1 MSAEARDRAVV
12 LGSEIDRVRM
22 SEAVMRCQIAI
33 EEGGFLQHMSLNAA
47 KIVSLRAD
55 PQLQAIVAG
64 SELVTADGQAVVW
77 ASRLLRDPLPERVAG
92 IDLMNEL
99 FGLAER
105 SGYGVYLL
113 GATEETLGRATERL
127 LARHPD
133 LRIAGSHHGYFADE
147 DSPAI
152 CAQIKASRPDLL
164 FVAMSSPRKEY
175 WLKQYGRGLGIPV
188 IMGVGGALDVTAGD
202 VRRAPRAVQALGLE
216 WAYRLAQ
223 EPRRLWRRYLVT
235 NTRFIALVARQRF
248 GRHRPGSSPADL
260 LAPDQSPQ
268 KAPICTIENEQEDAR
283 DVADQDKQGEQ
294 DRPRVAE
301 VAPAKKERKSSDHDE
316 RAHRL

>member
-1 MSAEARDRAVV
+1 MSGEALDRAVV

-33 EEGGFLQHMSLNAA
+33 EEGGFLQHMALNAA
-47 KIVSLRAD
+47 KIVSLRTD
-55 PQLQAIVAG
+55 LELRAIVAG

-99 FGLAER
+99 FALAER
-105 SGYGVYLL
+105 CGYRVYLL
-113 GATEETLGRATERL
+113 GATEETLGRATKRL

-147 DSPAI
+147 DSTAI

-175 WLKQYGRGLGIPV
+175 WLRKYGRGLGVPV

-202 VRRAPRAVQALGLE
+202 VRRAPRAAQAIGLE
-216 WAYRLAQ
+216 WAYRLVQ

-235 NTRFIALVARQRF
+235 NTRFIALVARERF
-248 GRHRPGSSPADL
+248 TLYRPGSSPADL
-260 LAPDQSPQ
+260 LAPGQGSQ
-268 KAPICTIENEQEDAR
+268 KAPVCAIENEHEDGG
-283 DVADQDKQGEQ
+283 DVACQDEQGDQ
-294 DRPRVAE
+294 DRPRVTE
-301 VAPAKKERKSSDHDE
+301 VAPAKKDRQGSDQDE
-316 RAHRL
+316 RAGRL